1 MPRAAPRDRIYLR
14 RRYTPELIELCVRWY
29 LTYRLSYRDLSA
41 MMAERDVAV
50 SHTTIMRWVQH
61 YAPEFERRW
70 TRFSRPTHSSWRMD
84 ETAVSVRGQWN
95 YLYRAVDRDGRSIHS
110 LLCED
115 RTVESAQEF
124 FRQAVKVPGSRWPE
138 KVNLDGNAASHRGL
152 RLLGEE
158 DSRWQSVKVRT
169 RRYLNNI
176 VEQDHRAIKGRCAPM
191 LGLKSFRT
199 AAITF
204 SGIELAHRIRKRQFA
219 VAYER
224 NARALSLKELWDQA
238 LSGKSLPGI
247 VEKNSSPLTHQIST
261 TVRPRVLGRR
271 TRSAVVRYQRKVP
284 FGGDSTSSSRPR
296 AADTGITAIA
306 LRAARICSRW
316 VVIQRSRSRAPGT
329 TSSSA
334 TASRTWRQPRRP
346 EKGTTTDLRRTG
358 LTVVVGGPSTV
369 HVHPSSGTHTRG
381 GAGLTAESW
390 AKGNTLSI
398 SFRPLNPPLRPLAS
412 VRNVPGLRRRSAT
425 PPGAPTSLQRQCTDA
440 TERTNRGVC
449 PAECQ
454 TDRDRRATR
463 YRSQDPGSRATRG
476 TGSQRGAARFHL

>member
-284 FGGDSTSSSRPR
+284 FGGGLHLLVTPKGGRYWHYRYRFEGRENLLSLGCYPEVPLESAWARHQ
-296 AADTGITAIA
+296 AARQLLALGVNPAGRRKA
-306 LRAARICSRW
+306 LRQI
-316 VVIQRSRSRAPGT
+316 
-329 TSSSA
+329 SA
-334 TASRTWRQPRRP
+334 GR
-346 EKGTTTDLRRTG
+346 
-358 LTVVVGGPSTV
+358 V
-369 HVHPSSGTHTRG
+369 
-381 GAGLTAESW
+381 
-390 AKGNTLSI
+390 
-398 SFRPLNPPLRPLAS
+398 
-412 VRNVPGLRRRSAT
+412 
-425 PPGAPTSLQRQCTDA
+425 
-440 TERTNRGVC
+440 
-449 PAECQ
+449 
-454 TDRDRRATR
+454 
-463 YRSQDPGSRATRG
+463 
-476 TGSQRGAARFHL
+476 